1 MLKKIFR
8 SCYYFLYSL
17 LISRFFILNFKEK
30 VLVFDK
36 IRLKLFYQRIRNYHD
51 LNTIRQ
57 IFIKEEYSF
66 NKKYD
71 YQINEY
77 YNSILKENKTPLI
90 IDCGSNI
97 GASSNYFNI
106 KYPGSK
112 IIAIEPD
119 FENIKIFKINV
130 KEKNISLYENALSSE
145 IFNYTVERDNNNDW
159 RSTKIK
165 KSINDN
171 KENKQTITIS
181 KILREYKNL
190 NYKPFI
196 IKIDI
201 EGHEKQ
207 LFEKNFDWIW
217 EFKIIVI
224 ELHDWLFPKH
234 NISNNFLEAISGIKK
249 KIIKDGENTIVINE
263 EI

>member
-106 KYPGSK
+106 LK
-112 IIAIEPD
+112 
-119 FENIKIFKINV
+119 F
-130 KEKNISLYENALSSE
+130 
-145 IFNYTVERDNNNDW
+145 
-159 RSTKIK
+159 
-165 KSINDN
+165 
-171 KENKQTITIS
+171 
-181 KILREYKNL
+181 LR
-190 NYKPFI
+190 
-196 IKIDI
+196 
-201 EGHEKQ
+201 
-207 LFEKNFDWIW
+207 
-217 EFKIIVI
+217 
-224 ELHDWLFPKH
+224 
-234 NISNNFLEAISGIKK
+234 
-249 KIIKDGENTIVINE
+249 
-263 EI
+263 